1 MRFILILICSVLLL
15 SACKGG
21 LTDEQKKAFKEELE
35 QREIKRLTPGEVNDA
50 VFQQGSI
57 IADTLAQVGLTENF
71 DAATLQTSV
80 LTAEDYPV
88 LDSLNRKYK
97 VHIRWVGANVS
108 KDTPVLMP
116 LESQLLDAYLYN
128 VENRQEVGKNVQG
141 IDEKSFLFTQP
152 VLSDKKL
159 KGMWSIT
166 LLQKE
171 VILGL

>member
-1 MRFILILICSVLLL
+1 MRFIWILISLALLL

-21 LTDEQKKAFKEELE
+21 LTDEQKKAFKEELDK
-35 QREIKRLTPGEVNDA
+35 REIKRLTPGEVNEA
-50 VFQQGSI
+50 ISRQGSN
-57 IADTLAQVGLTENF
+57 IADTLYEVFSEKDIQSEAF
-71 DAATLQTSV
+71 RSSV

-88 LDSLNRKYK
+88 LDSLNRNFKA
-97 VHIRWVGANVS
+97 HIKWIGTEAAKN
-108 KDTPVLMP
+108 TPAVLD
-116 LESQLLDAYLYN
+116 LETQLLDAYVYN
-128 VENRQEVGKNVQG
+128 IENGLDARKNVQR
-141 IDEKSFLFTQP
+141 IDEARFLFTQP